1 MNNTS
6 NRSTPRGLNARWQ
19 SGGDSII
26 DDSIPLTRLLST
38 VKHNATFPLFLYFF
52 FLSLPPTAFK
62 RYNILS
68 QVAPLSQI
76 SPPLLLRFFD
86 YRTKQPLSLS
96 LVRRSTKGGKKRGNS
111 RDPPQG
117 CQTPAEPEPKYQTL
131 AYSSI
136 EGPDDLSTAY
146 YTSHR
151 PSANFFFFLTRAHR
165 GRRSLRENR

>member
-96 LVRRSTKGGKKRGNS
+96 LSFVDPRRGERSVATAGIPRRGAKPPPSRNQNTKRW
-111 RDPPQG
+111 
-117 CQTPAEPEPKYQTL
+117 L
-131 AYSSI
+131 I
-136 EGPDDLSTAY
+136 
-146 YTSHR
+146 R
-151 PSANFFFFLTRAHR
+151 PSRAPMIYRLPIIRPIDPARIFFFFSNTRA
-165 GRRSLRENR
+165 

>member
-68 QVAPLSQI
+68 SGSSLANFP
-76 SPPLLLRFFD
+76 SPPPSILRLSHE
-86 YRTKQPLSLS
+86 TTSLSLS
-96 LVRRSTKGGKKRGNS
+96 RSSIHEGGKEAWQQ
-111 RDPPQG
+111 QG
-117 CQTPAEPEPKYQTL
+117 SPAGVPNP
-131 AYSSI
+131 
-136 EGPDDLSTAY
+136 
-146 YTSHR
+146 R
-151 PSANFFFFLTRAHR
+151 RAGTKIPNVGLFVHR
-165 GRRSLRENR
+165 GPR

>member
-96 LVRRSTKGGKKRGNS
+96 LSRSSIHEGGKEAWQQ
-111 RDPPQG
+111 QG
-117 CQTPAEPEPKYQTL
+117 SPAGVPNP
-131 AYSSI
+131 
-136 EGPDDLSTAY
+136 
-146 YTSHR
+146 R
-151 PSANFFFFLTRAHR
+151 RAGTKIPNVGLFVHR
-165 GRRSLRENR
+165 GPR